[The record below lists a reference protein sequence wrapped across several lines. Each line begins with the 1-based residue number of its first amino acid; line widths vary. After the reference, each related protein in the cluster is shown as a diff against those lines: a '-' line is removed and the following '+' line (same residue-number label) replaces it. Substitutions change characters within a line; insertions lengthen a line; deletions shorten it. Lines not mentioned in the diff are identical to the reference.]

1 MRPSQRPALRSHLT
15 QGLLHVLDA
24 LDELL
29 VLRPYL
35 SQTGFT
41 ASWNGFLSAIL
52 MTSTPFAL
60 MSASAFSSISY
71 QSLRCSCCASL
82 ASFSR

>member
-1 MRPSQRPALRSHLT
+1 MRPSQRPALRSHL
-15 QGLLHVLDA
+15 DA
-24 LDELL
+24 RTTTSWMRWMSSLCCA
-29 VLRPYL
+29 PYL

-60 MSASAFSSISY
+60 MSASAFLHLVPKLALLL
-71 QSLRCSCCASL
+71 LRFL
-82 ASFSR
+82 GELRG